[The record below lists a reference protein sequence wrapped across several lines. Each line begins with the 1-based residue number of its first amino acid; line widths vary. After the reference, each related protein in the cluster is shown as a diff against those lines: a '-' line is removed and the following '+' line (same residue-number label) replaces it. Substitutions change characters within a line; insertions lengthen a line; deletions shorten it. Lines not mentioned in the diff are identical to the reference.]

1 MFQTWHIPK
10 DRVHVIL
17 RDNARNMTKAMA
29 DAGFPSLGCMS
40 HNLQPAIHD
49 AVLSQRSISDIIA
62 KWRHIVGHFRHSPLA
77 YARLQSVQKQLGQPT
92 KRLQQDVSTRW
103 NSTYYML
110 RSLLEQK
117 RALGVYAADF
127 ELPATFTSSQWDLIE
142 STTLLLEPFEEL
154 TKEICS
160 STASAADVIPSVLVL
175 KRLLAKDAA
184 ADHGVKTTKATLL
197 EAVSK
202 RFADIE
208 KEPLYSLATII
219 DPRYKDK
226 FYSEDAVKIETHRQ
240 LLRLITKASQRD
252 PNQEAEASNTGP
264 PAEKVPRPGSFSSM
278 FGEILAEE
286 TPRQAHTD
294 TPAGPAPSEMI
305 VYLSE
310 PPIPRSASP
319 LAFWKTN
326 KERFPDLAK
335 VARAYL
341 SAPCT
346 SVESERLFS
355 AASNIVDEHRNRLMT
370 EKAEMLLFIKK
381 NLPMMLLNKS
391 NTS

>member
-1 MFQTWHIPK
+1 MLPGRKYFADVALPELHQTVYSFIEGLLK
-10 DRVHVIL
+10 ESVSSSVSF
-17 RDNARNMTKAMA
+17 T
-29 DAGFPSLGCMS
+29 
-40 HNLQPAIHD
+40 
-49 AVLSQRSISDIIA
+49 SDI
-62 KWRHIVGHFRHSPLA
+62 WS
-77 YARLQSVQKQLGQPT
+77 S
-92 KRLQQDVSTRW
+92 DVSPV
-103 NSTYYML
+103 SML
-110 RSLLEQK
+110 SL
-117 RALGVYAADF
+117 
-127 ELPATFTSSQWDLIE
+127 
-142 STTLLLEPFEEL
+142 
-154 TKEICS
+154 
-160 STASAADVIPSVLVL
+160 TAAADVIPSVLVL

-335 VARAYL
+335 VAQAYL

-355 AASNIVDEHRNRLMT
+355 AASNILVDEHRNRLMT

>member
-1 MFQTWHIPK
+1 MLPGRKYFVDVALPELHQTVYSFIEGLLES
-10 DRVHVIL
+10 VSSSVSF
-17 RDNARNMTKAMA
+17 T
-29 DAGFPSLGCMS
+29 
-40 HNLQPAIHD
+40 
-49 AVLSQRSISDIIA
+49 SDI
-62 KWRHIVGHFRHSPLA
+62 WS
-77 YARLQSVQKQLGQPT
+77 S
-92 KRLQQDVSTRW
+92 DVSPV
-103 NSTYYML
+103 SML
-110 RSLLEQK
+110 SL
-117 RALGVYAADF
+117 AA
-127 ELPATFTSSQWDLIE
+127 
-142 STTLLLEPFEEL
+142 
-154 TKEICS
+154 
-160 STASAADVIPSVLVL
+160 AADVIPSVLVL
-175 KRLLAKDAA
+175 KRLLAKDIA

-286 TPRQAHTD
+286 TPWQAHTD

-355 AASNIVDEHRNRLMT
+355 AASNIVDEHRNRLMP

-381 NLPMMLLNKS
+381 NLPMMLLSKSNKS
-391 NTS
+391 